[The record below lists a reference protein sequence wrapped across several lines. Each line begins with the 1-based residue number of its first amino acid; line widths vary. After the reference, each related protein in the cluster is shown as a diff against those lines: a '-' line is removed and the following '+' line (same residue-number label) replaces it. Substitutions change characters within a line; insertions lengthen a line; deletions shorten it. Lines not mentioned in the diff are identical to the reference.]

1 MPDQSSF
8 DYAVLRLVP
17 RVERE
22 EFINAGVIVY
32 CRQLRFLAVFI
43 HLDAAR
49 LKALWPEADVEEFR
63 SRLEAFQRIA
73 AGDAEAGPIAQLTQ
87 SERFYWLAAP
97 RSTIIQVSPIHSGL
111 CRAPKEDLESLC
123 RRLLAATTIA

>member
-32 CRQLRFLAVFI
+32 CRQLRFLSVSLG
-43 HLDAAR
+43 LDEPR
-49 LKALWPEADVEEFR
+49 VKALWPEADLGDLR
-63 SRLEAFQRIA
+63 CRLEAFQRIA
-73 AGDAEAGPIAQLTQ
+73 AGDPDAGPIAQLTQ

-111 CRAPKEDLESLC
+111 CRSPKEALDTLC
-123 RRLLAATTIA
+123 QRLLAATTL